1 MKKITG
7 RILALVMVFASVAAS
22 ASDIKVLVNGQ
33 EVEFDQGP
41 VIDGETVLVPLRF
54 VFEKLGAIVS
64 WHEDTQTIFSVIE
77 NTVVTLQIGN
87 DQMFTEDSTYAL
99 EKAPVIIGDRTL
111 IAGEVIEKGIGAEFV
126 WDELN
131 KTVTINK

>member
-1 MKKITG
+1 MKKFIG
-7 RILALVMVFASVAAS
+7 ILLALVMVFASIAAS

-77 NTVVTLQIGN
+77 NDMVTLQIGN
-87 DQMFTEDSTYAL
+87 ENMFTADNSIVL

-111 IAGEVIEKGIGAEFV
+111 ISSEVIEKGIGAEFV